1 MKKETTA
8 PETKKPTKKDELI
21 LLRKELE
28 SERAKNEVLSIQ
40 LAKKI
45 AALDANARAREARIE
60 ADMIC
65 IVNTNAANQVARKKR
80 AAAVYARNSATKA
93 SYVRACTTSAI
104 LLGIDIAAAAAVII
118 AGQCG
123 VIDPVVATAFS
134 FVLLPAAGWGIRD
147 CSLLHKF
154 TDFVKG

>member
-8 PETKKPTKKDELI
+8 TETKKPTKKDELI

-28 SERAKNEVLSIQ
+28 SERAKNEVLSRQ
-40 LAKKI
+40 VARQK
-45 AALDANARAREARIE
+45 AALDANTRAHDARIE

-65 IVNTNAANQVARKKR
+65 IVNTNAANRVARQKR
-80 AAAVYARNSATKA
+80 AAAVYARNNKTKA

-104 LLGIDIAAAAAVII
+104 LLGIDVAAAAAIII
-118 AGQCG
+118 AGQFG